1 VAHSHLTGEFV
12 DVPVQQLTDAAL
24 LSGLLIAAAS
34 SVGLSSTQPPTV
46 RQQREG
52 GVSAALVVQGS
63 HIIVHALP
71 EQRLLLFDIL
81 TPASHDFRKALDVFS
96 RRLTAREVHS
106 DTRTRG

>member
-1 VAHSHLTGEFV
+1 MAHAHLTGEFV
-12 DVPVQQLTDAAL
+12 DVPVHQLTDAAL

-34 SVGLSSTQPPTV
+34 SVGLSSTQPPV
-46 RQQREG
+46 VQQREG
-52 GVSAALVVQGS
+52 GVSAALLVQGS

-71 EQRLLLFDIL
+71 GQRVLLFDIL
-81 TPASHDFRKALDVFS
+81 TPTSHDFRKALDVFS